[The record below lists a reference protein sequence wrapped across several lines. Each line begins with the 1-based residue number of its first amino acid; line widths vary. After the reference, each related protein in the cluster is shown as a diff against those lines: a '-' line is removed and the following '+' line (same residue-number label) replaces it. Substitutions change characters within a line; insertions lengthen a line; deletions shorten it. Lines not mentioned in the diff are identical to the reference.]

1 MSTKM
6 KEQELVGLI
15 VVTFSSLILAVL
27 STWYIWNNQT
37 DADPLPDILL
47 DNIYDMSHVQFG
59 IVNILVTLQ
68 YIIGIYSFKRE
79 DRFKYIAQTLLLQS
93 IISVLRAITATSTL
107 LPNLHVYDYCKL
119 RPDNF
124 FQVLGYMIQYGTCA
138 DYMFSGHTATS
149 TLSWLMSDTS
159 YKTINFILLTQ
170 VALFLLLQR
179 WHYTVDIIVGFVVA
193 WGLHY
198 VYVNKGFKEW
208 YYFNSFVLKEKRK
221 KRPFV

>member
-1 MSTKM
+1 M
-6 KEQELVGLI
+6 KEQELLGLI
-15 VVTFSSLILAVL
+15 AIGLIALLSGIL

-37 DADPLPDILL
+37 GADPLPDIIL
-47 DNIYDMSHVQFG
+47 DHIYDMSHIEFG
-59 IVNILVTLQ
+59 IVNMIVISQ

-79 DRFKYIAQTLLLQS
+79 DRWKYIAQTLFLQS
-93 IISVLRAITATSTL
+93 IVTILRSFTASSTL

-149 TLSWLMSDTS
+149 TLSWLMTDTP
-159 YKTINFILLTQ
+159 YKSLNFILLIA
-170 VALFLLLQR
+170 VVLFLLLQR
-179 WHYTVDIIVGFVVA
+179 WHYTVDIIVGFLVA

-198 VYVNKGFKEW
+198 VYANNTSKEW

-221 KRPFV
+221 ECKDIV